1 MVLAMLEKFLSPQ
14 VLLESIHDE
23 PHIAEKVCYAISQLA
38 AGLRE
43 AGAAELLS
51 QFFKEIVGALLEAV
65 RLLVSNA
72 NLSLRP
78 VCHCNV
84 MQPPQKSA

>member
-1 MVLAMLEKFLSPQ
+1 MSFSDITGIALSKVWSLIVQ

-51 QFFKEIVGALLEAV
+51 QFFKEIVQALLEAV
-65 RLLVSNA
+65 RAPLIATVLCA
-72 NLSLRP
+72 TLAM
-78 VCHCNV
+78 HCR
-84 MQPPQKSA
+84 

>member
-1 MVLAMLEKFLSPQ
+1 M
-14 VLLESIHDE
+14 LESIHDE

-51 QFFKEIVGALLEAV
+51 QFFKEIVQALLEAV
-65 RLLVSNA
+65 SVVL
-72 NLSLRP
+72 
-78 VCHCNV
+78 
-84 MQPPQKSA
+84 MQQ

>member
-1 MVLAMLEKFLSPQ
+1 MARLKAGHLLQ
-14 VLLESIHDE
+14 VLLGSIHDE

-51 QFFKEIVGALLEAV
+51 PFFKDIISKLLEAV
-65 RLLVSNA
+65 
-72 NLSLRP
+72 
-78 VCHCNV
+78 
-84 MQPPQKSA
+84 SASAQTAFSSSSSSSSC